1 MIPPHL
7 SRSVVLLALIAT
19 ASTITGSGAGLQTV
33 VAASSSE
40 LPIVDANDNRKP
52 AGVLKNDTL
61 KVNLVVQM
69 ARWYPEEPDG
79 AFAEV
84 AAFSEEGKAPQV
96 PGPLLRV
103 PEGTTIEATMRNALP
118 DSTVWIYSMSTR
130 PLVAPDST
138 PVAPGETKTFRFAA
152 GAPGTYMYYAT
163 PGRVNY
169 DIREREQLAGA
180 FVIDKRGDPVSDRI
194 VMINIWGEPV
204 GEKDYR
210 NAVAMNGKS
219 WPHTERMNA
228 NVGDSVKW
236 RVINASVRPHPMHL
250 HGFYF
255 RVDSRGNS
263 LADTALSADSRR
275 LVVTENMTP
284 GSTMAITWSPDR
296 PGNWL
301 FHCHLVFHVLDGA
314 RLDAKHEEH
323 GHASDLMKH
332 MAGLVMGII
341 VKDPKNLTRVSS
353 GDIRKLRLVATER
366 ARKGR
371 TPLHMSYVLQ
381 RDGRTPAADSVEPAG
396 SIILLTKNVPT
407 EVTVLNKSHAATSV
421 HWHGIELESYSDGV
435 AGWSGADMKV
445 APMIAPK
452 DSFIARLTLPRAG
465 TFIYHTHLND
475 VEQLTSGMYGPVI
488 VMEPGEKFDPTS
500 DHVFTLGWDG
510 AGEPPKIVVNGDST
524 GGTPLEMKFGKTH
537 RLRFINIGAAGGVA
551 FAVRKDS
558 VPVTWR
564 PRAKDGADL
573 QPALRVAGRGLRV
586 LHTGET
592 FDAEWT
598 PASPGEYTFTIGRVK
613 PYYYE
618 RRILVR

>member
-1 MIPPHL
+1 MVHPLL
-7 SRSVVLLALIAT
+7 SRSVALLALITT
-19 ASTITGSGAGLQTV
+19 ASTVPGLETDLKI
-33 VAASSSE
+33 ASTASSSE
-40 LPIVDANDNRKP
+40 LPVVEANDNRKT
-52 AGVLKNDTL
+52 AGIMRNDTL
-61 KVNLVVQM
+61 RVNLVVQM

-84 AAFSEEGKAPQV
+84 AAFSEDGKAPQI

-103 PEGTTIEATMRNALP
+103 PEGTTIEATVRNALS
-118 DSTVWIYSMSTR
+118 DSTVWVRSLSTR
-130 PLVAPDST
+130 PLTAPDSI
-138 PVAPGETKTFRFAA
+138 PVAPGETRTFRFAA

-163 PGRVNY
+163 PGSVDY
-169 DIREREQLAGA
+169 DIREREQLSGA
-180 FVIDKRGDPVSDRI
+180 FVIDKRGALADDRI

-210 NAVAMNGKS
+210 NAVAINGKS
-219 WPHTERMNA
+219 WPHTERMNV

-255 RVDSRGNS
+255 RVDSRGTH
-263 LADTALSADSRR
+263 LADTTLSTDRSR

-301 FHCHLVFHVLDGA
+301 FHCHLVFHVLEGA

-341 VKDPKNLTRVSS
+341 VKDPSQLAKAS
-353 GDIRKLRLVATER
+353 GGKVRKLRLFATER
-366 ARKGR
+366 VRTGR

-381 RDGRTPAADSVEPAG
+381 RDGRAPVADSVEPAG
-396 SIILLTKNVPT
+396 QPIVLTRNEPT
-407 EVTVLNKSHAATSV
+407 EITVLNKLHSSTSV
-421 HWHGIELESYSDGV
+421 HWHGIELESFSDGV

-445 APMIAPK
+445 APMVAPK
-452 DSFIARLTLPRAG
+452 DSFTARLTLPRAG

-475 VEQLTSGMYGPVI
+475 IEQLTSGMYGPVI
-488 VMEPGEKFDPTS
+488 VMEPGEKFDPET
-500 DHVFTLGWDG
+500 DHVFTVGWDG
-510 AGEPPKIVVNGDST
+510 DGEPPKVMVNGDT
-524 GGTPLEMKFGKTH
+524 AGLVPLVMKGGRTH
-537 RLRFINIGAAGGVA
+537 RLRFINIGAAGGLT
-551 FAVRKDS
+551 FSVRKDS
-558 VPVTWR
+558 VPLTWR

-573 QPALRVAGRGLRV
+573 QPTLRVAGTAMRV
-586 LHTGET
+586 LYTGET

-598 PASPGEYTFTIGRVK
+598 PPGPGEYSFTIGRVK

-618 RRILVR
+618 RKILVR